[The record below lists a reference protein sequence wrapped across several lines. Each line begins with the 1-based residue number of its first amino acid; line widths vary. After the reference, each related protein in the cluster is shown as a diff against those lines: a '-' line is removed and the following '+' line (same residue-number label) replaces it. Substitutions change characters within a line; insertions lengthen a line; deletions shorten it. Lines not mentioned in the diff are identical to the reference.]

1 MKTTFKAGNDRWI
14 PLKELEP
21 HPQAQRKLDPRHAAA
36 IAESFDPALMG
47 VLTVAETK
55 RGRRW
60 IVDGQHRK
68 VAALQFVDGDGD
80 QCVKCNVIDVDDDAE
95 AARLFLGLN
104 KHKTVLTLDKFMVR
118 VTAKDSTACGIVGV
132 LAKHSL
138 HIDRTRCAGVVQA
151 VDALESVFQRPR
163 GALLLERTVRIL
175 NNAWGADPDA
185 YSGQLV
191 RGLGLLLRKFGT
203 AVDDEELIRKLAKSG
218 GPLNLIGRA
227 RALRAAMGVSVAQ
240 ATYECI
246 RNEYNKGR
254 RTEKLEERAA

>member
-1 MKTTFKAGNDRWI
+1 MKMTFKAGNERWI

-21 HPQAQRKLDPRHAAA
+21 HPQAQRKLDPKHAAQ
-36 IAESFDPALMG
+36 IAEAFDPALMG
-47 VLTVAETK
+47 ILTVAETK

-68 VAALQFVDGDGD
+68 VAALQFVDGDGS
-80 QCVKCNVIDVDDDAE
+80 QCVKCNVIEVEDDAE

-118 VTAKDSTACGIVGV
+118 VTAKDPTACGIVGV
-132 LAKHSL
+132 LAQHGL
-138 HIDRTRCAGVVQA
+138 HIDRTRGMGVVQA
-151 VDALESVFQRPR
+151 VDALESVFLRQR
-163 GALLLERTVRIL
+163 GALLLERTIRTL

-185 YSGQLV
+185 YSGQLI
-191 RGLGLLLRKFGT
+191 RGLSLLLYKFGT
-203 AVDDEELIRKLAKSG
+203 AVDDNELIRKLAKSG

-227 RALRAAMGVSVAQ
+227 RALRAAMGVTIAQ

-254 RTEKLEERAA
+254 RSEKLEEKAA